1 MRSDSLPD
9 AMDSLKHVAAVV
21 SRQLQ
26 DAFMLRR
33 SEAVVRGYAP
43 AQQAMIRRLH
53 AAAMTRIAW
62 TDDTTDTRYAP
73 AAVAIH
79 RETVRFLISAV
90 LLSQDAT
97 LDGAPLELGAGA
109 RRLEELVHAGAL
121 PALPE
126 DYAEAMA
133 ILDTPDVLALDRLA
147 PHKAADRRATVETL
161 VHWLCGQIEARSLR
175 GIRVARGLRLIL
187 AGAVVVGLTAWGL
200 AVALAPENL
209 ALHKSVTMS
218 SRHVGTPSPEGAT
231 DGKVVSPY
239 QAHTAI
245 EADPWIA
252 VDLGVVR
259 RISKVKIRNRTD
271 GHASGALPL
280 TLEFSANG
288 NDYRV
293 VDHRTEAFTSSD
305 PWVFATRTE
314 SARFVRVHGHAGG
327 YVVVTEIEV
336 YGR

>member
-1 MRSDSLPD
+1 VVTLI
-9 AMDSLKHVAAVV
+9 KQAAARV

-26 DAFMLRR
+26 DAFMLKR

-43 AQQAMIRRLH
+43 AQQAMIRRLY
-53 AAAMTRIAW
+53 ATAMNRIAW
-62 TDDTTDTRYAP
+62 TDDTTDARYAA
-73 AAVAIH
+73 AAVAMH

-90 LLSQDAT
+90 LLSRDAT
-97 LDGAPLELGAGA
+97 LEGAPLELGAGA
-109 RRLEELVHAGAL
+109 RKLEELVQAGAL

-133 ILDTPDVLALDRLA
+133 MLDTPDVLALDRLA
-147 PHKAADRRATVETL
+147 PRKAADRRATVETL
-161 VHWLCGQIEARSLR
+161 VHWLRGQIEARSLT
-175 GIRVARGLRLIL
+175 GIWVARVVRLTL
-187 AGAVVVGLTAWGL
+187 AGVVVLGLTVWGL
-200 AVALAPENL
+200 GVMLAPENL

-245 EADPWIA
+245 EANPWIE
-252 VDLGVVR
+252 VDLGAVR

-280 TLEFSANG
+280 TLEFSDNDKDYHTV
-288 NDYRV
+288 DYRN
-293 VDHRTEAFTSSD
+293 EAFTSSD
-305 PWVFATRTE
+305 PWVFTTRTA
-314 SARFVRVHGHAGG
+314 SARFVRIHGHQGG

>member
-1 MRSDSLPD
+1 MRQ
-9 AMDSLKHVAAVV
+9 VAARV
-21 SRQLQ
+21 SRQLR
-26 DAFMLRR
+26 DAVMLKR
-33 SEAVVRGYAP
+33 SEAVVRAYAP
-43 AQQAMIRRLH
+43 GQQAMIRRLH
-53 AAAMTRIAW
+53 AAAMTRMAW

-97 LDGAPLELGAGA
+97 LDGAPLELGPGA
-109 RRLEELVHAGAL
+109 RKLEELVHAGAL

-126 DYAEAMA
+126 DYAAAMA

-175 GIRVARGLRLIL
+175 GIRVARVVRLAL
-187 AGAVVVGLTAWGL
+187 VGAVAIGLTAWGL
-200 AVALAPENL
+200 GVMLAPKNL
-209 ALHKSVTMS
+209 ALHKPVTMS
-218 SRHVGTPSPEGAT
+218 SQHAGTPSPEGAT

-245 EADPWIA
+245 EADPWIT

-280 TLEFSANG
+280 TLEFSDSG
-288 NDYRV
+288 KDYRV

-314 SARFVRVHGHAGG
+314 SARFVRVHGHPGG